1 MNKIP
6 KLIIRLPRLSHLASL
21 DAFLLKRQKSGS
33 QINETE
39 AFSHKIPRL
48 DQAALEPKL
57 HLPSL
62 TSRIKQDEDEAY
74 TQTIPCLTLD
84 QPGLEPIRHH
94 LVLAIPKSRLKHNKK
109 DNAINCPAGTAG
121 PGPDNGEQLMTRLG
135 VKTCVSFFLM
145 YAFIK

>member
-48 DQAALEPKL
+48 DQAVLEPKL

-62 TSRIKQDEDEAY
+62 TSRNKQDEDEAY
-74 TQTIPCLTLD
+74 TQTIHMPDT
-84 QPGLEPIRHH
+84 G
-94 LVLAIPKSRLKHNKK
+94 S
-109 DNAINCPAGTAG
+109 AGSGTHTAPPG
-121 PGPDNGEQLMTRLG
+121 PGHPE
-135 VKTCVSFFLM
+135 
-145 YAFIK
+145 I